1 MKLVIVTAESFASL
15 LFVLWQQFYDKDI
28 IHLSNFMKQQIV
40 SIYILK
46 KNSKFV
52 LMLFFMVAV
61 VTAFYFILS

>member
-46 KNSKFV
+46 NSKLV